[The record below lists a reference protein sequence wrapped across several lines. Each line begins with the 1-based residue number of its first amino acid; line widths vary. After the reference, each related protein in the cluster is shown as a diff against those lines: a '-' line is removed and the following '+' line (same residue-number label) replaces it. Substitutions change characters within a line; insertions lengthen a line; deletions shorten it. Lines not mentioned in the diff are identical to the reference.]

1 MKKIIAGALTCLFV
15 LASCTSESTSESTPE
30 TPQQTVLLK
39 KVIETDNNGQ
49 SITFNYTYNGSKLDK
64 ITASDGYVDKYTYE
78 GDLIKKID
86 FLNPDGTPY
95 TTESYVYN
103 IDGKLIKKIN
113 YSYDVNSTQETSYSY
128 NNDGT
133 VTSELPYSGS
143 TVRREIMTFLNGEVI
158 RLQEYN
164 HINGELSFR
173 WDYSYDNGNKPTK
186 GILGLDKIF
195 FKSWRLNGGCNRNI
209 VSAIRTDGVNSIQNE
224 YTYYAN
230 GYAKTKKETNNSTVT
245 NYQYFYE

>member
-1 MKKIIAGALTCLFV
+1 MKKIIGVLTCLLV
-15 LASCTSESTSESTPE
+15 LASCTSESTSESTPD

-39 KVIETDNNGQ
+39 RVVATYSNGQ
-49 SITFNYTYNGSKLDK
+49 SVTFNYSYNGTKLDK
-64 ITASDGYVDKYTYE
+64 IIGTDGSVDKYTYE

-86 FLNPDGTPY
+86 YFNPDGTY
-95 TTESYVYN
+95 NGNEMYVYDADN
-103 IDGKLIKKIN
+103 KLVKRSN
-113 YSYDVNSTQETSYSY
+113 YSNEVNSTQETSYIY

-143 TVRREIMTFLNGEVI
+143 VIRREKMTFLNGEVV
-158 RLQEYN
+158 RLQEYD
-164 HINGELSFR
+164 HFNGAPSFR
-173 WDYSYDNGNKPTK
+173 WDFSYDNGNKPTK

-209 VSAIRTDGVNSIQNE
+209 VSAIRTDGVNNIQNE

-230 GYAKTKKETNNSTVT
+230 GYAKTQKETNNSTVT